1 MVFRPSLSLA
11 LFHRLL
17 KYLFF
22 PASKKASSIYIIFWG
37 GPSSKGDYPRRTGK
51 RPRRPRET
59 FRNGH
64 QEGKADPIPK
74 IKKGRYNGISHEE
87 GNSLLPLVKVG

>member
-17 KYLFF
+17 KYLFL
-22 PASKKASSIYIIFWG
+22 PASGKALSIYIIFWG
-37 GPSSKGDYPRRTGK
+37 GPSSEGDYPRRTGK
-51 RPRRPRET
+51 RPRRPRGP
-59 FRNGH
+59 FRNRH
-64 QEGKADPIPK
+64 QEGNAYPIPK